1 MELRAPPPSFFIVH
15 SNIIFLFLI
24 FKKKFGKSLADFLT
38 KPSGFFF
45 KNFTVFFSK
54 KFFVLT
60 LFFSDQQLG
69 HNGTEFII
77 HSIITFLFLIIKK
90 KFGKSLADFLTKL
103 ADFFSKI
110 LLSFFL
116 KKFLY

>member
-1 MELRAPPPSFFIVH
+1 MYDKRGFRAVSEVGCG
-15 SNIIFLFLI
+15 
-24 FKKKFGKSLADFLT
+24 KKVRSR
-38 KPSGFFF
+38 
-45 KNFTVFFSK
+45 K
-54 KFFVLT
+54 KIFVLT
-60 LFFSDQQLG
+60 LFFSAQHSGQ
-69 HNGTEFII
+69 TEAEFII
-77 HSIITFLFLIIKK
+77 DSIITFLFLIIKK